1 MNKLSIVFF
10 GTPDIGLKSLEYLYN
25 SDRLDVLAV
34 VTQPDKPSGRG
45 QKLTPSPIK
54 VFALEH
60 NLPVFQ
66 PKSIRK
72 EPEIIDALR
81 RLKPDFFVTFAFG
94 QILSQEVLDIP
105 KYETINLHV
114 SLLPKYRGANPIQRA
129 IINGDKETGI
139 CTMITELGLDC
150 GDICLKEPIEITQ
163 NMNCVELFE
172 ICASHS
178 PKLLE
183 QTLTGIAEGTLKPQ
197 KQCEDG
203 VCFADK
209 LKKEECKIDWLK
221 TAQELHN
228 LVRGV
233 YKCPGAFFEYKDKI
247 IKVMET
253 EPLAKNSTL
262 SPGEFVG
269 ISKSGVDVQTGNG
282 ILRLKRI
289 KPEGK
294 GEMNAFDWAN
304 GAIKQNK

>member
-1 MNKLSIVFF
+1 MNKISIVFF
-10 GTPDIGLKSLEYLYN
+10 GTPDIGLKSLQHFFKSEKF
-25 SDRLDVLAV
+25 DVLAV

-45 QKLTPSPIK
+45 HKLTPSPIK
-54 VFALEH
+54 QFALE
-60 NLPVFQ
+60 NGIQVFQ

-72 EPEIIDALR
+72 EPDIIEALKL
-81 RLKPDFFVTFAFG
+81 LKPDFFVTFAFG

-129 IINGDKETGI
+129 IINGDTKTGI

-150 GDICLKEPIEITQ
+150 GDICMKEPIEITP

-178 PKLLE
+178 PELLE
-183 QTLTGIAEGTLKPQ
+183 KTLIGIKDGTLSPQ
-197 KQCEDG
+197 KQCKDG
-203 VCFADK
+203 LCFADK
-209 LKKEECKIDWLK
+209 LKKEECEIDWSK
-221 TAQELHN
+221 SAKEIHN

-233 YKCPGAFFEYKDKI
+233 YKCPGAFFKYKDKI

-253 EPLAKNSTL
+253 EPVENIECPDCEIGSFAK
-262 SPGEFVG
+262 
-269 ISKSGVDVQTGNG
+269 ISKQGVFIKTGKGFLNL
-282 ILRLKRI
+282 IKV

-294 GEMNAFDWAN
+294 GEMPAIAWAN
-304 GAIKQNK
+304 GLK